1 MKINA
6 ALAKSLLLVS
16 SFGLALPMLAKPPVK
31 PAPAKQEET
40 AKAEGEAAEP
50 TIPGVSAKRANGGYV
65 GVTVDA
71 NGFTV
76 SFYDNKKKQVD
87 CDVAQAAI
95 RWNPSYKIGEERRM
109 LNPSGDGK
117 TLTSTPVRAP
127 YNFRFRLILLDA
139 NAEALES
146 FALNLNG

>member
-6 ALAKSLLLVS
+6 AFAKSLLLVA

-31 PAPAKQEET
+31 PAPAKQEAT
-40 AKAEGEAAEP
+40 DKAEGEPADP

-71 NGFTV
+71 GGFTV
-76 SFYDNKKKQVD
+76 AFYDSKKKQVD
-87 CDVAQAAI
+87 CDVAQAVI

-109 LNPSGDGK
+109 LNPSADGK

-139 NAEALES
+139 NAQAVDS

>member
-6 ALAKSLLLVS
+6 ALAKSLLLVA

-40 AKAEGEAAEP
+40 AKAEGDAAEP

-71 NGFTV
+71 KGFTV
-76 SFYDNKKKQVD
+76 AFYDDKKKQID

-117 TLTSTPVRAP
+117 TLTSAPVRAP
-127 YNFRFRLILLDA
+127 YNFRFRLILL
-139 NAEALES
+139 NASGEAVDS
-146 FALNLNG
+146 FGLNLNG

>member
-16 SFGLALPMLAKPPVK
+16 SFGLALPILAKPPVK

-40 AKAEGEAAEP
+40 AKAEGDEAEP

-76 SFYDNKKKQVD
+76 SFYDSKKKQVD

-95 RWNPSYKIGEERRM
+95 RWRPSYTVVEERRM

-117 TLTSTPVRAP
+117 TLPSASVRAP

-139 NAEALES
+139 AGAAVDS
-146 FALNLNG
+146 FSLNLNG